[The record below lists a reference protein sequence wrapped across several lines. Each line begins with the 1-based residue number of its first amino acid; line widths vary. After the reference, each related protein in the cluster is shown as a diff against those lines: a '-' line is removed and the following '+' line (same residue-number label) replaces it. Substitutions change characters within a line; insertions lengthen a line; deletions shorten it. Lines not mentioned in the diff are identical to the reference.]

1 MLHKDVLM
9 QDIDVDQ
16 WRNVQD
22 LILDSAKERRR
33 IVVLHD
39 AGRIRK
45 VAHSDGTPVRERPE
59 TIADP
64 TTAAK
69 ALYEA
74 NIDVVDFVAV
84 FERTTFDAYFARIQ
98 DSWDID
104 EELDGF
110 VQRAYALLDEFDE
123 GMVTYPRP
131 ARETLG
137 LQWRIGASRDQ
148 VIAAAARYV
157 PVNTTVV
164 LGVVEGDALWA
175 SLVLTFDENHSATT
189 VTTVDTSE
197 VDATGDL
204 STIAS
209 RAVEWV
215 REKHGSCSIGLFLE
229 RSAAEAFLAATDKGE
244 VLRKASS
251 AGLLVLAPVTAPLAN
266 DLG

>member
-1 MLHKDVLM
+1 M

-16 WRNVQD
+16 WRNAQE
-22 LILDSAKERRR
+22 LILDSAKARRR

-39 AGRIRK
+39 DGTIRK
-45 VAHSDGTPVRERPE
+45 IAHSDGSPIREQPD
-59 TIADP
+59 AVQDP
-64 TTAAK
+64 TATAK

-74 NIDVVDFVAV
+74 NIGTVDFVAV
-84 FERTTFDAYFARIQ
+84 FERTAFDAYFARIQ

-110 VQRAYALLDEFDE
+110 VQRTYALLDEFDG

-137 LQWRIGASRDQ
+137 LQWRIGATRDQ
-148 VIAAAARYV
+148 VIAAAERYI

-164 LGVVEGDALWA
+164 LGVVDGDALWA
-175 SLVLTFDENHSATT
+175 SLVLAFDENHSAIT

-197 VDATGDL
+197 VDVVGDL

-209 RAVEWV
+209 HAVEWV
-215 REKHGSCSIGLFLE
+215 RQKHGTCSLGLFLE
-229 RSAAEAFLAATDKGE
+229 RKAAEAFLEATDKGGA
-244 VLRKASS
+244 LREASS
-251 AGLLVLAPVTAPLAN
+251 AGKLVLAPVPAQLAN
-266 DLG
+266 DLA